1 MTEPVP
7 DSAPTLS
14 LCAPAYNE
22 EAGIERVIRDWEAT
36 LVRLAVAAEIVVT
49 DDGSTDGTGAILHR
63 LQSEYAN
70 LVVVDQKPN
79 AGYGRA
85 MAAAVANSSGAQV
98 MTLDSDGQFD
108 PGEYP
113 RLLEQM
119 ARGSDIVT
127 GYRIR
132 KNDKPARV
140 LADRGLNVL
149 VRLLFGLPLRDTNC
163 ALKLM
168 RGEAARRIPIEAR
181 GFPTP
186 TEILV
191 KAGALGYRISEVGIT
206 HHPRLAGESKLKVM
220 KTGWDFLL
228 FLFYLRIKVM
238 LYRRRVITAL

>member
-1 MTEPVP
+1 MS
-7 DSAPTLS
+7 DFAPTLS

-22 EAGIERVIRDWEAT
+22 EAGIERVVRDWEET
-36 LVRLAVAAEIVVT
+36 LGQIAVAAEIVIT
-49 DDGSTDGTGAILHR
+49 DDGSTDGTAEILRR
-63 LQSEYAN
+63 LQGEFAN

-85 MAAAVANSSGAQV
+85 VAAAIAHSRGQQV

-119 ARGSDIVT
+119 ERGYDIVT
-127 GYRIR
+127 GYRRR

-140 LADRGLNVL
+140 VADRGLNLL

-168 RGEAARRIPIEAR
+168 RGDAARLIAIEAR

-191 KAGALGYRISEVGIT
+191 KANALGYRICEVGIT
-206 HHPRLAGESKLKVM
+206 HHPRLAGESKLKVVR
-220 KTGWDFLL
+220 TGWDFLL
-228 FLFYLRIKVM
+228 FLFYLRFKVM
-238 LYRRRVITAL
+238 LYHRRVITAL